1 MTLPLR
7 IVVLGA
13 AVAAACPGCASLLV
27 SADGTLALI
36 GYVYDDP
43 GQAVRVT
50 VDSENALPAASGVPV
65 AGCDVTLA
73 RRMATAPGRTSV
85 PATDRSDAE
94 GHFSVFMGRDPGPF
108 TVLLT
113 VECPGFTPVEYAFEH
128 SAPRQYR
135 AAVFVARTR

>member
-13 AVAAACPGCASLLV
+13 AVAAAGPGCASLLV

-43 GQAVRVT
+43 GQAVGVT

-73 RRMATAPGRTSV
+73 RRTATAPGRTSV

-113 VECPGFTPVEYAFEH
+113 VECSGFTPVEYAFEH
-128 SAPRQYR
+128 SAARQYR